1 MTTPCSREEADS
13 LIFVHAKSIAEEGNK
28 SLMIKANDT
37 DVVVIVMS
45 VMLSL
50 KKIALEYLWIACGP
64 VMAREITDAGF
75 QFISLSKT

>member
-1 MTTPCSREEADS
+1 
-13 LIFVHAKSIAEEGNK
+13 
-28 SLMIKANDT
+28 MIKANDT